1 MSDDKQITL
10 TIDELSVVSSENI
23 ATNAS
28 AASLAKLFEG
38 NVQNQLLNNQTAAA
52 TTATCVAYI
61 LTLGRSA
68 EAIWTP
74 VGGPS
79 VNVQQD

>member
-10 TIDELSVVSSENI
+10 TIDELSVVSNENI

-28 AASLAKLFEG
+28 ASSLAKLFEG
-38 NVQNQLLNNQTAAA
+38 NVQSQLLNNQTAAA

-61 LTLGRSA
+61 LTLGSSA
-68 EAIWTP
+68 ESIWNP
-74 VGGPS
+74 IGGPS

>member
-1 MSDDKQITL
+1 MSEEKQITL
-10 TIDELSVVSSENI
+10 TIDELGVVSSESI

-28 AASLAKLFEG
+28 ASSLAKLFEG
-38 NVQNQLLNNQTAAA
+38 NVQSQLLNNQTAAA

-68 EAIWTP
+68 ETIWNP
-74 VGGPS
+74 NNGPS
-79 VNVQQD
+79 VSVNQD

>member
-1 MSDDKQITL
+1 MSEEKQITL
-10 TIDELSVVSSENI
+10 TIDELGVVSSESI

-28 AASLAKLFEG
+28 ASSLAKLFEG
-38 NVQNQLLNNQTAAA
+38 NVQSQLLNNQTAAA

-68 EAIWTP
+68 ETIWNP
-74 VGGPS
+74 NNGPS
-79 VNVQQD
+79 VSGNQD

>member
-1 MSDDKQITL
+1 MSEEKHVTL
-10 TIDELSVVSSENI
+10 TIDELSVVSNESI

-28 AASLAKLFEG
+28 ASSLAKLFEG

-68 EAIWTP
+68 ETIWNP
-74 VGGPS
+74 VTGPS